1 MVYLKEIY
9 DLLLEYSNINIFIKE
24 ILIGLIWILCEIE
37 GIGLC
42 MSLGIVICILFWL
55 GILVNKF
62 VKELVFWLCF
72 WNIFEVIVGMVVINV
87 EINGR
92 FF

>member
-1 MVYLKEIY
+1 MIIIYLKEIY
-9 DLLLEYSNINIFIKE
+9 DLLLEYGNIMIFIKK

-42 MSLGIVICILFWL
+42 MSLGIIMWILFWL

-62 VKELVFWLCF
+62 VKELVLWLWF
-72 WNIFEVIVGMVVINV
+72 WNSFEVIVGMVIINV
-87 EINGR
+87 EIN
-92 FF
+92 

>member
-1 MVYLKEIY
+1 MIIIYLKEIY
-9 DLLLEYSNINIFIKE
+9 DLLLEYGNIMIFIKK

-42 MSLGIVICILFWL
+42 MSLGIIMCILFWL

-62 VKELVFWLCF
+62 VKELVLWLWF
-72 WNIFEVIVGMVVINV
+72 WNSFEVIVGMVIINV
-87 EINGR
+87 EIN
-92 FF
+92 